1 MKKIAMILIFA
12 LLAANGFAQDTKIA
26 VVDIERVVAT
36 SEPGKKMQADMTA
49 FLEKTRAAI
58 TALEAE
64 AQKLQA
70 QLSDPKVT
78 PQAATDLG
86 RQLEDKKLELKRMRE
101 DKTAEAKALELESIQ
116 RIEQALVPVMEK
128 ITKDNGYQMLLNAR
142 MQELAWA
149 DSALDITDKVIEAFN
164 KAK

>member
-1 MKKIAMILIFA
+1 MKKFAMVLIFA
-12 LLAANGFAQDTKIA
+12 LLAASGFAQDTKIA
-26 VVDIERVVAT
+26 VIDIERVVAT
-36 SEPGKKMQADMTA
+36 SEPGKKMQAEMNA

-70 QLSDPKVT
+70 QLSDPKLT
-78 PQAATDLG
+78 PQAAADLK
-86 RQLEDKKLELKRMRE
+86 RQLEDKSLDLKRMRE
-101 DKTAEAKALELESIQ
+101 DKTAEAKALEAENLQ
-116 RIEQALVPVMEK
+116 RIEKALVPVMEK

-142 MQELAWA
+142 MEELAWA
-149 DSALDITDKVIEAFN
+149 DTSLDITDKVIEAFN